1 MKSKELTVYLILT
14 AIVFLL
20 MLILSLKAC
29 SGIGTEG
36 KVQPAAVTPETV
48 IETVRQHSRLYTA
61 EAKSSKTMT
70 YTSQNKLSLNALGID
85 KTVSLPLGKT
95 EAKIPVTVTYKAYID
110 LGRVDERN
118 VRTDGETIRIILPD
132 PVIVETSVTVDHDN
146 ESQKKQLLG
155 KGLTYEQYQEMVRQA
170 KESAWTELP
179 DSAQQAVIETAKVSA
194 TELLIP
200 QLRALGF
207 SKIEIAYRED
217 FSLRQLVRKK
227 E

>member
-1 MKSKELTVYLILT
+1 MKSKELTVYLVLT
-14 AIVFLL
+14 VIVLSL
-20 MLILSLKAC
+20 MTILSMKAC
-29 SGIGTEG
+29 SNANPEE
-36 KVQPAAVTPETV
+36 KAQEEAATQDAV

-61 EAKSSKTMT
+61 EAQSKKTMT
-70 YTSQNKLSLNALGID
+70 YTSQNKLPLKALRID
-85 KTVSLPLGKT
+85 KSIDLPLGKT

-110 LGRVDERN
+110 LGRVDSRN
-118 VRTDGETIRIILPD
+118 VRTDGKTIRIILPD
-132 PVIVETSVTVDHDN
+132 PIIVETACTVDHEN
-146 ESQKKQLLG
+146 ESQEKQLLG

-194 TELLIP
+194 TDLLIP

-207 SKIEIAYRED
+207 TKIEIAYRED
-217 FSLRQLVRKK
+217 FSLRQLIRRK